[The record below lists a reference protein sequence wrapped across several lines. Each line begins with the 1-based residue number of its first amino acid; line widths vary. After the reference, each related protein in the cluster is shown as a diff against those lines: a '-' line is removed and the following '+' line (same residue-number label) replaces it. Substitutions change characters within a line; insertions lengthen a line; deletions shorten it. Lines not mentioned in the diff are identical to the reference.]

1 MSGTHGGIMSKRKK
15 VFENVEKNSESVI
28 ENAEEQVENLSSETE
43 QAVESS
49 EISAKQTASQPH
61 KEKENQVDLDKNT
74 ETPATETVVVQ
85 KSGGGKAIGL
95 LALLVALGVGGA
107 GYYFG
112 MQKFAGIDQQVQQQ
126 VQQQVA
132 KLSANLGSTGSQT
145 AVEMPTFEAEKA
157 QISELAT
164 SYQKALDRISQ
175 LESEQSNYTNQIN
188 NLQLQIQK
196 LGSTQTDS
204 SAWKLADANFLL
216 NNALRKLVLDNDLDT
231 AKSLLTEANSVLN
244 QVTTPEGMAL
254 REAIKTDLNNL
265 SNVNQ
270 VDQNGLM
277 LRLTAL
283 ANKLDDLPMIE
294 NENADQS
301 KATGE
306 VSDSIQDW
314 EKNLEKS
321 ASSFLDHF
329 IRVSDRNTKD
339 EKAFVAPN
347 QEIYLRENIRLRLQI
362 AILAIPRQQNELY
375 KRSLEAVSTWI
386 RSYFDTQNE
395 NVKNFLK
402 ELDELA
408 DQSIYVDAPTK
419 LESLNLLD
427 KQLSK
432 TSKPVEKMAIQAE
445 KELAPVAEPQ
455 SAEPQADK
463 PAQ

>member
-1 MSGTHGGIMSKRKK
+1 MSKRKQ
-15 VFENVEKNSESVI
+15 VIENVENI
-28 ENAEEQVENLSSETE
+28 EKVEDKVENLTSETE
-43 QAVESS
+43 QAVGSD

-61 KEKENQVDLDKNT
+61 KEKENPVDLDKNT
-74 ETPATETVVVQ
+74 EIPATETVVVQ

-132 KLSANLGSTGSQT
+132 KLSANLSSAGSQT

-157 QISELAT
+157 QINELAT
-164 SYQKALDRISQ
+164 SYQKALDRIAQ

-196 LGSTQTDS
+196 LGNTQTDS

-231 AKSLLTEANSVLN
+231 AKSLLLEANGVLN

-254 REAIKTDLNNL
+254 REAIKADLNNL

-294 NENADQS
+294 NESADQN

-329 IRVSDRNTKD
+329 IRVSDRNAKD

-402 ELDELA
+402 ELDELV
-408 DQSIYVDAPTK
+408 DQSIYIDAPTK

-432 TSKPVEKMAIQAE
+432 TSKPVEKMEIQAE

-455 SAEPQADK
+455 PAEPQADK